1 MRNFWKAKPK
11 PKEIM
16 ESSFQSLIQKAIE
29 NEGGTVNI
37 YRYDPESP
45 TGAFASKI
53 SPFDSDVKDW
63 KDRDVSAY
71 LNQVHGGGRYRV
83 QINYKQKDGKL
94 IEAKQ
99 FDYSIGGEAKEGG
112 YTESRKAKQAET
124 QQVTEIFKT
133 AIEFAKEVKGGD
145 GGNAALIQALI
156 IQNTELQKQNSQNM
170 MEMQK
175 QYNQLVLKVSMDKE
189 TGGGMSEIISNMM
202 QMEEFKS
209 MLQPKALE
217 QNETLEMIKAIAP
230 IAGTILAG
238 RQGIQPQVESKEPLT
253 MIEAPHPKQDINMG
267 SPQPDRITPAGNS
280 QQIEATPSEIKI
292 PNGTNVKRDEFEVV
306 MLDPLVDLVDSG
318 ATPEEIAGMIQ
329 IMLNHSF
336 IQVRLQISPHA
347 VMLPMVIAITQ
358 AIEGKADMATIEKA
372 YSDFA
377 HSIEMPDELIGLVK
391 DELLKIYLPLILN
404 AQAQAK
410 AQATQGGVVN
420 VADTTE

>member
-1 MRNFWKAKPK
+1 MKSFWKAKPK
-11 PKEIM
+11 PKEVM
-16 ESSFQSLIQKAIE
+16 ESSFQTIIQKAIE

-63 KDRDVSAY
+63 KDRDVAAY

-94 IEAKQ
+94 VEAKQ
-99 FDYSIGGEAKEGG
+99 FDYSIGGEPKEGG

-133 AIEFAKEVKGGD
+133 AMEFAKEVKGGD

-156 IQNTELQKQNSQNM
+156 QQNTELQKQNSQNM

-175 QYNQLVLKVSMDKE
+175 QYNQLVIKVSMDKE

-253 MIEAPHPKQDINMG
+253 MIEAPHPGQINIG
-267 SPQPDRITPAGNS
+267 SSDPAQITPAGPDER
-280 QQIEATPSEIKI
+280 QATLLEGKI
-292 PNGTNVKRDEFEVV
+292 PNGTNIKRDEFEIV
-306 MLDPLVDLVDSG
+306 MLDPLVHQIDSG
-318 ATPEEIAGMIQ
+318 ATPEEIATMIQ
-329 IMLNHSF
+329 MIISWSF
-336 IQVRLQISPHA
+336 MRARSGIEPHQS
-347 VMLPMVIAITQ
+347 VINMVTAIIEAT
-358 AIEGKADMATIEKA
+358 EGKADLTAIEKT
-372 YSDFA
+372 YTDFVT
-377 HSIEMPDELIGLVK
+377 SIEMPVELREPVRQ
-391 DELLKIYLPLILN
+391 ELLKIYMPMLMQ
-404 AQAQAK
+404 AQAQAQK
-410 AQATQGGVVN
+410 ANAGGVVN

>member
-1 MRNFWKAKPK
+1 MNKFWKGKPR

-16 ESSFQSLIQKAIE
+16 ESSFQTIIQKAIE

-94 IEAKQ
+94 VEAKQ
-99 FDYSIGGEAKEGG
+99 FDYTIGGDPKEGG

-133 AIEFAKEVKGGD
+133 AMEFAKEVKGGD
-145 GGNAALIQALI
+145 GGNAALTQTLI
-156 IQNTELQKQNSQNM
+156 TSLMQQISDMRKENTQLMLKM
-170 MEMQK
+170 M
-175 QYNQLVLKVSMDKE
+175 SDKE
-189 TGGGMSEIISNMM
+189 TGGGMSEIIANMM

-238 RQGIQPQVESKEPLT
+238 RQGIQPQVESKETLT
-253 MIEAPHPKQDINMG
+253 MIEAPHPGQDINLG
-267 SPQPDRITPAGNS
+267 SPQPDRITPAGKN

-292 PNGTNVKRDEFEVV
+292 PNGTNIKRDEFEIV
-306 MLDPLVDLVDSG
+306 MLDPLVDQIDSG
-318 ATPEEIAGMIQ
+318 ATPEEIANLIQMIVSW
-329 IMLNHSF
+329 SF
-336 IQVRLQISPHA
+336 LRAKSGIEPHA
-347 VMLPMVIAITQ
+347 SVIGMVTAIIQ
-358 AIEGKADMATIEKA
+358 ATEGKADMATIEKA
-372 YSDFA
+372 YTDFVT
-377 HSIEMPDELIGLVK
+377 SIEMPIELREPVK
-391 DELLKIYLPLILN
+391 EELLKIYMPMLMK
-404 AQAQAK
+404 AQAQSQVK
-410 AQATQGGVVN
+410 QGGAVN
-420 VADTTE
+420 VSDATE

>member
-16 ESSFQSLIQKAIE
+16 ESSFQTIIQKAIE

-99 FDYSIGGEAKEGG
+99 FDYSIGGEPKEGG
-112 YTESRKAKQAET
+112 YTETRKAKQAET
-124 QQVTEIFKT
+124 QQVAEIFKT
-133 AIEFAKEVKGGD
+133 ALEFAKDIKGGD

-156 IQNTELQKQNSQNM
+156 VQNTELQKQNSQNM

-209 MLQPKALE
+209 MLTPKME
-217 QNETLEMIKAIAP
+217 QNETLEMVKAAAP
-230 IAGTILAG
+230 LVGALLAG
-238 RQGIQPQVESKEPLT
+238 RGNQPLQQEPLT
-253 MIEAPHPKQDINMG
+253 MIEAPHPGTKEINIG
-267 SPQPDRITPAGNS
+267 SSEPAQITPADRDER
-280 QQIEATPSEIKI
+280 QATLSDGMI
-292 PNGTNVKRDEFEVV
+292 PNGTNIKRDEFEIV
-306 MLDPLVDLVDSG
+306 MLDPLVDQIDSG
-318 ATPEEIAGMIQ
+318 ATPQEIAKLIQMIVSW
-329 IMLNHSF
+329 SF
-336 IQVRLQISPHA
+336 LRAKSGIEPHA
-347 VMLPMVIAITQ
+347 SVISMVTAIIGAT
-358 AIEGKADMATIEKA
+358 EGKADLAAIEKA
-372 YSDFA
+372 YTDFA
-377 HSIEMPDELIGLVK
+377 TSIEMPVELREPVK
-391 DELLKIYLPLILN
+391 QELLKIYMPLLMES
-404 AQAQAK
+404 QAQKAK
-410 AQATQGGVVN
+410 TGGVVDVTN
-420 VADTTE
+420 TTE